1 MKRITT
7 ALLILLALAAS
18 ANAAGKWETM
28 TFTDNVSSDIAAL
41 KSYCFTHD
49 VKLEDVLWANK
60 MDMNGI
66 TSGRTIFLPAN
77 HAELLAIW
85 QHSGAWKPTALV
97 PVTSGAAARRAVA
110 PETPK
115 PTPEPA
121 PAPAPVAETPKPA
134 GRVTPLPQKTDEDL
148 ARLLAGEPAPKP
160 ETPKPTPAPVAETP
174 TPTPAPEPV
183 AETPKQ
189 AGRVTP
195 LPQKVDEDLAR
206 LLAEEQ
212 APTPTPAPVAESPKP
227 APAPTP
233 RPAPAPE
240 TPAKVIAQTAKPDKI
255 LTAKPKPPQPD
266 IPGLADPIIVLSP
279 NGDSSN
285 GPMRLIISGD
295 KVQVVRL
302 PKSAAPKT
310 PTAADAL
317 SGFGAP
323 SGYAPYYRITPS
335 RPGQQLI
342 PQMSLSGKMMWPVDG
357 KISSQFGWRG
367 KRRHQGIDIPMPG
380 GTPIRAAKDGIV
392 VRTGTNTTPGFR
404 GYGNF
409 VMLDHGGSIKT
420 FYAHCSRVA
429 VIEGQRIMQ
438 GQVIGYVGSTG
449 RSTANHLHFEVRIND
464 TQVNP
469 VPYLAGGAHFA
480 STK

>member
-121 PAPAPVAETPKPA
+121 PA
-134 GRVTPLPQKTDEDL
+134 
-148 ARLLAGEPAPKP
+148 
-160 ETPKPTPAPVAETP
+160 PAPVAETP

-323 SGYAPYYRITPS
+323 RGYAPYYRITPS

-367 KRRHQGIDIPMPG
+367 KRRHQGIDIPMPA

-409 VMLDHGGSIKT
+409 VLLDHGGGVHT
-420 FYAHCSRVA
+420 FYAHCSSVA
-429 VIEGQRIMQ
+429 VREGQRIMQ
-438 GQVIGYVGSTG
+438 GQIIGTVGSTG
-449 RSTANHLHFEVRIND
+449 RSTANHLHFEVRVND
-464 TQVNP
+464 TKVDP
-469 VPYLAGGAHFA
+469 MPYLGGNQRLA
-480 STK
+480 SQR